1 MASVAHLRQAYFV
14 VAVLIA
20 PPAKEFRRV
29 SPRVVLAAGSDA
41 GAANAVIFKRTGRLA
56 PAVVLH
62 AVYNAVMLA

>member
-1 MASVAHLRQAYFV
+1 MYHPALSWLPVATL
-14 VAVLIA
+14 
-20 PPAKEFRRV
+20 
-29 SPRVVLAAGSDA
+29 